1 MKNKCGTVKNEKV
14 TQEVL
19 ANFFLSALMSSD
31 DKPAAEVVIE
41 KVTNSS

>member
-1 MKNKCGTVKNEKV
+1 MKKLLRKSWLT
-14 TQEVL
+14 
-19 ANFFLSALMSSD
+19 FFLSALMSSD